1 MSNINSKGTQW
12 DLGILILAISLF
24 QCSIYQWTYVYLNT
38 TCTGISVIE
47 NHKQHLHVFNIYCFI
62 FYNNAQNYTS
72 VVHII
77 SWGKG
82 NL

>member
-1 MSNINSKGTQW
+1 MDIC
-12 DLGILILAISLF
+12 ILKCIF
-24 QCSIYQWTYVYLNT
+24 NVY
-38 TCTGISVIE
+38 IE